1 MAIIKSAVSVSSEIN
16 QRQHGRDFAALLLEL
31 ESSDP
36 SARRWAARDLAEFSA
51 SAPALVA
58 RLKHEKDASVS
69 EAILTTLTKLA
80 DPVAISCLVGCL
92 RSENVSLRNGVIE
105 AMKNLPQEV
114 APIMGRLLHDPDA
127 DVRIFAVNILESLAH
142 PQVEAWLVDVI
153 THDAH
158 INVCATALDLLG
170 EVGSYASLNALQ
182 NLQLKFADEPYFQ
195 FAVDLALKRIR
206 EARDK

>member
-1 MAIIKSAVSVSSEIN
+1 MAIIKSSVSASREIN
-16 QRQHGRDFAALLLEL
+16 QRQHGRDFSGLLLEL
-31 ESSDP
+31 DSADP

-51 SAPALVA
+51 SATALVA
-58 RLKHEKDASVS
+58 RLKHEQDASVA

-80 DPVAISCLVGCL
+80 DPVAVACLVECL
-92 RSENVSLRNGVIE
+92 RSEDVGLRNGVIE

-114 APIMGRLLHDPDA
+114 APIMGRLLHDPDP

-153 THDAH
+153 MHDEH
-158 INVCATALDLLG
+158 VNVCATALDLLG

-182 NLQLKFADEPYFQ
+182 NLQLKFANEPYIQ
-195 FAVDLALKRIR
+195 FAADLALKRIR
-206 EARDK
+206 EA